1 MRTTG
6 IVAALLLA
14 LSLFT
19 PGQGRCDE
27 LSESYFPLK
36 EGMRWEYNV
45 ISDQGANPKITH
57 YQSCPPGSKRHQ
69 SDAPEMGVGRIDFYR
84 VNETG

>member
-14 LSLFT
+14 VSLFT
-19 PGQGRCDE
+19 PGHGRCDE

-45 ISDQGANPKITH
+45 ISDQGATKKLLITNLAPREVSRAPK
-57 YQSCPPGSKRHQ
+57 
-69 SDAPEMGVGRIDFYR
+69 
-84 VNETG
+84 

>member
-14 LSLFT
+14 VSLFT

-45 ISDQGANPKITH
+45 TSDQGATKKLLITNLA
-57 YQSCPPGSKRHQ
+57 PGSEGHQ
-69 SDAPEMGVGRIDFYR
+69 SDAPEIGVGRHDFCR
-84 VNETG
+84 VDETG

>member
-1 MRTTG
+1 MKTTG
-6 IVAALLLA
+6 IMAVLLLA

-45 ISDQGANPKITH
+45 ISDQG
-57 YQSCPPGSKRHQ
+57 
-69 SDAPEMGVGRIDFYR
+69 
-84 VNETG
+84 ETKK